1 MSDTILTCLICGER
15 SEFAYLMNDVVIGDD
30 GLVNV
35 IAICEECYGQ
45 VEERGFACRPL
56 DLAAFS
62 AHTVSMS

>member
-1 MSDTILTCLICGER
+1 MELTCLICGER

-62 AHTVSMS
+62 AHTVSKS